1 MEYRKKWKEI
11 VKNIE
16 ITQPSKVTLLC
27 NFVVI
32 LYNKYLQLL
41 GYRLTSH
48 DSNCF
53 LLLEFMKHLYWYYFL
68 KKCATFENGNNDIQ
82 TFVFV

>member
-16 ITQPSKVTLLC
+16 INQPSKVTLLC

-53 LLLEFMKHLYWYYFL
+53 LLLEFMKHLY
-68 KKCATFENGNNDIQ
+68 
-82 TFVFV
+82 